1 MRRDLEKRLA
11 KLMPA
16 GAGVVETFVFINAP
30 TAAAYRAEQLRLEA
44 TGVNGLFVHE
54 GESEPVRSEIVNFP
68 AGMMLDEIDAE
79 ARAERVSTPWRY
91 ISQPTFQTG

>member
-54 GESEPVRSEIVNFP
+54 GESGASAVGDREFP
-68 AGMMLDEIDAE
+68 GRDASDD
-79 ARAERVSTPWRY
+79 AR
-91 ISQPTFQTG
+91 